1 MPLCTEANVETV
13 LRLDITDGEADD
25 LIDLVSG
32 YLEGYLG
39 RTFDE
44 DTPINATLT
53 VEDTT
58 THELLTK
65 HWPLLSV
72 DAVTE
77 DGTVL
82 TEGTEYTADLDTGIL
97 YRLVSGDR
105 AFWTRGHKIVAVTYT
120 PATPGDLRALTARI
134 VARIWRAGETR
145 DTLVTDHPELEGL
158 TQLTV
163 GQWSATVSREQ
174 IDPAGLFDLNEIDL
188 HILDGYFD
196 RIP

>member
-13 LRLDITDGEADD
+13 LRSAITSGEADD

-44 DTPINATLT
+44 NTTINTNLT

-82 TEGTEYTADLDTGIL
+82 TEETDYTADIDTGVL
-97 YRLVSGDR
+97 YRLVSGER
-105 AFWTRGHKIVAVTYT
+105 AFWKRGHKIVSVTYT
-120 PATPGDLRALTARI
+120 PATPGDIRALTARI

-145 DTLVTDHPELEGL
+145 ETLVADHPELEGL